1 MASILPILTLYV
13 DNISIEPLAYWP
25 VDEGPVYGYDQ
36 WWVGGPAP
44 QPYQWTMTATV
55 TQQNHSSFST
65 PQLYFYDALDIQV
78 GMWYGEA
85 ATGRCVQIVEI
96 IAATADSITCVI
108 EDTGRW
114 EQFSN
119 PNGVATAGDPGFV
132 FTIDEDGIPV
142 FHTLTLYNS
151 FIQPYPGFLQDVISK
166 FEARNL
172 KQNLVT
178 VYQPSNGFGV
188 GDVIYL
194 GSDGV
199 YRQAVANAAVSTN
212 VIGTVRQLGIPG
224 YDYFS
229 WEPRGKILYDLSGLP
244 GNPGDVLWLSPDTPG
259 GLTNV
264 KPANLAMA
272 VYIKINDTSAVKL
285 AQVGF
290 VGPINNY
297 TATVPPTI
305 NNDETQGYGFGSMW
319 IDIATHVAYICI
331 NPTTGNANWQ
341 TLGSASQGAT
351 GATGPQG
358 PTGAT
363 GTPGTAANTGATG
376 STGPTGAAGPTG
388 PAAMGAYVR
397 YDLVATSGQTVFYAT
412 YYVGFVE
419 VYYDGVLLSPD
430 LYDATSG
437 SAIVLYNAAIAGDPV
452 TIVAWQIAGV
462 RPTGPT
468 GSSGPVGP
476 TGPANVGAFQEYSF
490 SASQGQTI
498 FTCVYVPPYVEV
510 YVNGVKL
517 TPSEFNATNG
527 TQVILNA
534 GSVAGDTVDIIAWS
548 VSTISQLTGPTGPT
562 GVAVGYFVSNIAV
575 RDTLTVTL
583 GTIVYVYDDGTGH
596 NQAYLAAQLG
606 PTVWVPLGLNLD
618 GNNVGNSTSGFQ
630 TLSYEYTASGSWASG
645 NTAVIGTMATSATI
659 TNIDVS
665 ILTAF
670 NDPGS
675 FLTVGTGNAHALLMG
690 NAQINTA
697 VAGTY
702 VSKPNYLIT
711 QPTTIN
717 AYVGVGTSTAGIW
730 RIKMSYS

>member
-13 DNISIEPLAYWP
+13 DNITIEPLSYWP
-25 VDEGPVYGYDQ
+25 VDEGPTYGEDQ

-44 QPYQWTMTATV
+44 QPYQWTMTATI

-65 PQLYFYDALDIQV
+65 PQLYIYDALDITV

-85 ATGRCVQIVEI
+85 ATGRCTQIVDI
-96 IAATADSITCVI
+96 ISATADTIVCVI

-119 PNGVATAGDPGFV
+119 PNGVATSGDPGFI
-132 FTIDEDGIPV
+132 FSIDEDGIPV

-178 VYQPSNGFGV
+178 VYQPNNGFAV

-194 GSDGV
+194 GPDSV
-199 YRQAVANAAVSTN
+199 YRQAVANATVSTS

-229 WEPRGKILYDLSGLP
+229 WEPRGKILYDFSGLP

-264 KPANLAMA
+264 KPVNLAMA
-272 VYIKINDTSAVKL
+272 VYIKINDSSAVKL
-285 AQVGF
+285 AQVGY
-290 VGPINNY
+290 VGSLNNY

-305 NNDETQGYGFGSMW
+305 GNDETQGYSFGSMW

-341 TLGSASQGAT
+341 VLGSGAQGST

-363 GTPGTAANTGATG
+363 GSPGSAANTGATG
-376 STGPTGAAGPTG
+376 YTGPTGAAGPTG
-388 PAAMGAYVR
+388 PAALGAYAR
-397 YDLVATSGQTVFYAT
+397 FDLTASTGQTVFYAT
-412 YYVGFVE
+412 YYPNYVD
-419 VYYDGVLLSPD
+419 VYYDGVLLAPN
-430 LYDATSG
+430 LYTATDG
-437 SAIVLYNAAIAGDPV
+437 STVVLANAAIGGDPV

-462 RPTGPT
+462 NPTGAT
-468 GSSGPVGP
+468 GTTGPIGP
-476 TGPANVGAFQEYSF
+476 TGPANVGAFQEYNF
-490 SASQGQTI
+490 SAAQGQTI
-498 FTCVYVPPYVEV
+498 FTCAYVPPYVEV

-517 TPSEFNATNG
+517 TPNEFNATNG

-534 GSVAGDTVDIIAWS
+534 ASIAGDTVDIIAWS

-562 GVAVGYFVSNIAV
+562 GTAVGYFVSNIAV
-575 RDTLTVTL
+575 RDTLTVTQ
-583 GTIVYVYDDGTGH
+583 GTIVYVYDDGSGH

-606 PTVWVPLGLNLD
+606 PTVWVPVGLNLD

-630 TLSYEYTASGSWASG
+630 TLGYEFTASGSYSSG
-645 NTAVIGTMATSATI
+645 NTVIVGTMAPTVTV
-659 TNIDVS
+659 TNVDVS
-665 ILTAF
+665 ILSAF
-670 NDPGS
+670 NDPTAT
-675 FLTVGTGNAHALLMG
+675 LTVGSPANHRLLMG
-690 NAQINTA
+690 NSQINTS
-697 VAGTY
+697 VVGTY
-702 VSKPNYLIT
+702 TAKPSYTVT
-711 QPTTIN
+711 QTTTIN
-717 AYVGVGTSTAGIW
+717 AYVGVGTSTAGSYL
-730 RIKMSYS
+730 IKMSYS